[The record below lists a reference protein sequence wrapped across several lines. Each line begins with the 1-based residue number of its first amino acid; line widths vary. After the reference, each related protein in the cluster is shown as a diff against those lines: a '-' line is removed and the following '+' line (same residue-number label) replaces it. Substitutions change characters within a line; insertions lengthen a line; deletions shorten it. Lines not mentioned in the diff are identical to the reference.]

1 MSMSGNSRCFALTIA
16 AVSALWLGLSGCIN
30 ERAKAALTIQPEA
43 LELRRLQTRRFETQ
57 DEKELLSAS
66 LAVLQDLGFEL
77 DESQSELGLIV
88 ASKNRDASS
97 TGQILGAII
106 IGAAGDTEVTY
117 DVEQKIRASVVTR
130 PLGRAGT
137 SVRVTFQR
145 TVWNNKGAISANQ
158 TLEDPQLYQE
168 FFANL
173 SKSVFLTPLQI

>member
-1 MSMSGNSRCFALTIA
+1 MHLKHSHTSAIFSLFAVVWVIVGVT
-16 AVSALWLGLSGCIN
+16 GCIN

-77 DESQSELGLIV
+77 DEAQSELGLIV
-88 ASKNRDASS
+88 ASKNRDAGS

-117 DVEQKIRASVVTR
+117 DVEQKIRASVVTK
-130 PLGRAGT
+130 PIGRAGT
-137 SVRVTFQR
+137 NVRVTFQR
-145 TVWNNKGAISANQ
+145 TVWNNRGAISANESI
-158 TLEDPQLYQE
+158 EDPQLYQE
-168 FFANL
+168 FFYKL
-173 SKSVFLTPLQI
+173 SKSVFLTPLDI